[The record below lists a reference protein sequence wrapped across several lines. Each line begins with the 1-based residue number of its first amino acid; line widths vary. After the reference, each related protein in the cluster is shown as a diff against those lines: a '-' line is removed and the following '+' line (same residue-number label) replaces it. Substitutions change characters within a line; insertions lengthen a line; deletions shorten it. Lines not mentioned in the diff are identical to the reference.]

1 MRTIN
6 TWFMNAS
13 TIPETTAIA
22 FGKRRGNGKVGEC
35 LKHAHT
41 QMCARKEASRTSC
54 DRDTVNVSSSGMA
67 PTGHTMDSLAGRAMS
82 ETGLKILLAMG
93 SICHDDVKSRKQE
106 GV

>member
-13 TIPETTAIA
+13 TIPEMTTIA
-22 FGKRRGNGKVGEC
+22 LGKRRGNGNVGEC
-35 LKHAHT
+35 LKHAH
-41 QMCARKEASRTSC
+41 KEASQTSC

-67 PTGHTMDSLAGRAMS
+67 PTVHTMDSLAGHAMS
-82 ETGLKILLAMG
+82 ETGLKILLATG